1 MLKEKR
7 LFGYVTT
14 KVYLC
19 LLKKDVLK
27 IVIVKTLKTRKRYLA
42 LIFVCLTILPAFAQG
57 SWTLRQCLDYAREN
71 NIQLQKSRISQKEGE
86 ITLWQDK
93 GALFP
98 SLSFATSQSIGF
110 RPFEKN
116 MAIVQNGQ
124 VTQTSNKFTE
134 QGSYGLNASW
144 TVWNGG
150 INHKNVKAQE
160 VQNEIT
166 KLATAQSELSIQEQ
180 IAQLYVQI
188 LYSAE
193 AKKVNEQLAETAKSQ
208 YERGVEMQKQGQMS
222 KADVAQLEAQ
232 WRSAQYDIVNS
243 ETQVLNYKR
252 QLKSLLELGIDTPFD
267 VAGSVPSDEQV
278 LAPIPS
284 AQSTFE
290 KALNTRPE
298 IRSAE
303 LSIKAADMGIDIA
316 KRGYYPTIGVS
327 ASAGDS
333 HYSGSNDKVGQQMK
347 NNLNL
352 SAGVNLSVPIFD
364 NRRNKSAVEK
374 AKLQKVT
381 SELDLQDKKNALSS
395 TIENYWL
402 NANSSQQRF
411 LSARAKV
418 ESAQTSYELLDAQF
432 KNGLKNIVE
441 LLQGRD
447 NLVSAKQDELQSKY
461 TTLLNI
467 QLLKFYGGEEISM

>member
-1 MLKEKR
+1 MPRLSKEQRSRPLKEENIKAADIFLNEVSPYYEEYR
-7 LFGYVTT
+7 DKFKLNCLKEHTSFDDDIYSDT
-14 KVYLC
+14 
-19 LLKKDVLK
+19 LLKCYD
-27 IVIVKTLKTRKRYLA
+27 
-42 LIFVCLTILPAFAQG
+42 
-57 SWTLRQCLDYAREN
+57 
-71 NIQLQKSRISQKEGE
+71 
-86 ITLWQDK
+86 
-93 GALFP
+93 
-98 SLSFATSQSIGF
+98 
-110 RPFEKN
+110 
-116 MAIVQNGQ
+116 
-124 VTQTSNKFTE
+124 
-134 QGSYGLNASW
+134 
-144 TVWNGG
+144 
-150 INHKNVKAQE
+150 
-160 VQNEIT
+160 
-166 KLATAQSELSIQEQ
+166 SIQRNGLADTSTQGCLNYFFQSFKINIKRE
-180 IAQLYVQI
+180 AD
-188 LYSAE
+188 YSRNRMRGE
-193 AKKVNEQLAETAKSQ
+193 MPVKDTREFESSNKKVNEQLAETAKSQ
-208 YERGVEMQKQGQMS
+208 YERGVEMKKQGQMS

-232 WRSAQYDIVNS
+232 WRSAKYDIVNS

-267 VAGSVPSDEQV
+267 VAGSAPSDEQV

-467 QLLKFYGGEEISM
+467 QLLKFYNGGELN